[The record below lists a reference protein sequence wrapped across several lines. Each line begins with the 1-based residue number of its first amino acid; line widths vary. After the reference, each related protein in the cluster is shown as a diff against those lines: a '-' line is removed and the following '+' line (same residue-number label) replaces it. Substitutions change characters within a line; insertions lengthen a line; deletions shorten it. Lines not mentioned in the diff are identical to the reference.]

1 MPSLAGPIAAAQSS
15 FTIKVKRTG
24 RVRPPNLSD
33 PQLKIIGDAMVAA
46 QKDRWAKG
54 VDAAGQ
60 PAKKLSVKYAIIK
73 GAYLKREGRG
83 RGRPIRDNNMTGV
96 LVANF
101 TLRKAIDNVIRAE
114 NTSREARAHANR
126 AQGFDEM
133 IGFSGPDQVD
143 LFRSVQAEY
152 GAWAKKA
159 WFQIRG

>member
-1 MPSLAGPIAAAQSS
+1 MPV
-15 FTIKVKRTG
+15 KVKVKQTG
-24 RVRPPNLSD
+24 RVKAPRLDNGQLTKIGNL
-33 PQLKIIGDAMVAA
+33 MVKT
-46 QKDRWAKG
+46 QKERWAKG
-54 VDAAGQ
+54 LDASGNT
-60 PAKKLSVKYAIIK
+60 AKPLSVKYAILK
-73 GAYLKREGRG
+73 GQYLKKEGRG

>member
-1 MPSLAGPIAAAQSS
+1 MPV
-15 FTIKVKRTG
+15 KVKVKQTG
-24 RVRPPNLSD
+24 RVKAPRLDNGQLTKIGNL
-33 PQLKIIGDAMVAA
+33 MVKT
-46 QKDRWAKG
+46 QKERWAKG
-54 VDAAGQ
+54 LNASGNN
-60 PAKKLSVKYAIIK
+60 AKPLSKKYTFIK
-73 GAYLKREGRG
+73 KKFRG
-83 RGRPIRDNNMTGV
+83 VNRPLRDNQMTGV

>member
-1 MPSLAGPIAAAQSS
+1 MPV
-15 FTIKVKRTG
+15 KVKVKQTG
-24 RVRPPNLSD
+24 RVKAPRLDNGQLTKIGNL
-33 PQLKIIGDAMVAA
+33 MVKT
-46 QKDRWAKG
+46 QKERWAKG
-54 VDAAGQ
+54 LNASGNN
-60 PAKKLSVKYAIIK
+60 AKPLSKKYTFIK
-73 GAYLKREGRG
+73 KKFRG
-83 RGRPIRDNNMTGV
+83 VNRPLRDNQMTGV

-101 TLRKAIDNVIRAE
+101 TLRKALDNVIRAE

-126 AQGFDEM
+126 ALGFDEM

>member
-1 MPSLAGPIAAAQSS
+1 MPV
-15 FTIKVKRTG
+15 KVKVKQTG
-24 RVRPPNLSD
+24 RVKAPRLDNGQLTKIGNL
-33 PQLKIIGDAMVAA
+33 MVKT
-46 QKDRWAKG
+46 QKERWAKG
-54 VDAAGQ
+54 VDASGNT
-60 PAKKLSVKYAIIK
+60 AKPLSKKYTFIK
-73 GAYLKREGRG
+73 KKFRG
-83 RGRPIRDNNMTGV
+83 VNRPLRDNQMTGV